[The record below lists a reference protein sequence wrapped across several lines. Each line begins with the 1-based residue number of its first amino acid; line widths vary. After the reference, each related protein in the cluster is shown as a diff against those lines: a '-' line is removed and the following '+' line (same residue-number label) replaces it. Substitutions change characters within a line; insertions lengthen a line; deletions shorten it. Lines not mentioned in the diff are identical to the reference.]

1 MMGKSVVSG
10 SCVLSLVS
18 SFVWGT
24 LWRWVAGWVA
34 SRGHRWSTEVREE
47 RRPGRHFS
55 FVCIHFIIR
64 DSFILHTPDTHPRF
78 FFVR

>member
-10 SCVLSLVS
+10 
-18 SFVWGT
+18 WP
-24 LWRWVAGWVA
+24 GWVA